1 MIYYPLF
8 KSLNEKFYEVLEI
21 YFTKQIKVL
30 IFIIIRIVKEQEIR
44 KMKIIDKRAIAE
56 FLANHI
62 TNLSLEEI
70 DDIIEIPPPDIN
82 FSYAFPVYR
91 LSKVEKKNPKEI
103 AANLEKNLVLPDF
116 IEKIEA
122 DGPYLNLRIKSSFV
136 LENIFKLNYDYGRIY
151 ESLRPKIK
159 KSLRIV
165 IEFPAP
171 NTNKSLHFG
180 HVRNMLIGSSM
191 TNLFKY
197 KGHKVFEVNLRQDRG
212 IHICQSMLAY
222 KKWGNNQEPTKKSDH
237 FVGDFYV
244 KYNEME
250 KKDDNLKNEAHEL
263 LRLWE
268 AEDPETRSLWEKMKK
283 WALDGFEETFKKLG
297 ITFVKE
303 YSESEIYK
311 KGKDIILENL
321 EKGIF
326 KKTEDGAVYADLK
339 EKYDLPNKILL
350 RKDGT
355 SIYITQ
361 DIYLA
366 FLKKQDFNY
375 DKNLYVVG
383 NEQNL
388 YFKQLFSVLEMIG
401 FKEDKFHLSYG
412 MIDLP
417 EGKMKSREGIT
428 VDADDII
435 DEMLELAYKEV
446 NERYPNIKEEEKER
460 RANLIG
466 IGALKFF
473 ILKFNLKSDFVFD
486 PKQSISFEGETGP
499 YIQYCYARIESII
512 SKSSENIDLDIKWD
526 LLNHETEESLIKQ
539 LNYFPEIIDQ
549 TAQKYNIHL
558 IPQYL
563 LTLCQIFNSF
573 YSVCPVISDN
583 KRLERAR
590 LLLIKC
596 VQIVIKIGLN
606 ILGIET
612 LDKM

>member
-1 MIYYPLF
+1 V
-8 KSLNEKFYEVLEI
+8 VLEI

-30 IFIIIRIVKEQEIR
+30 IFIIIRIVKEAEIR
-44 KMKIIDKRAIAE
+44 KMKTIDKQAIAE

-62 TNLSLEEI
+62 TYLSLEEI
-70 DDIIEIPPPDIN
+70 EEIIEIPPPDIN

-103 AANLEKNLVLPDF
+103 AKNFEKNLLLPDF

-122 DGPYLNLRIKSSFV
+122 DGPYLNFKIKPSFV
-136 LENIFKLNYDYGRIY
+136 LENVFKLKDDYGRIY
-151 ESLRPKIK
+151 EVLREKIG
-159 KSLRIV
+159 KSLKIV

-171 NTNKSLHFG
+171 NSNKPLHFG

-191 TNLFKY
+191 ANLFRY
-197 KGHKVFEVNLRQDRG
+197 KAHEVFEVNLRQDRG
-212 IHICQSMLAY
+212 IHICKSMLAY
-222 KKWGNNQEPTKKSDH
+222 KKWGNNQEPTKKPDH

-250 KKDDNLKNEAHEL
+250 KKDDNLNKEAHAL

-268 AEDPETRSLWEKMKK
+268 AEDPETRAIWEKMNK
-283 WALDGFEETFKKLG
+283 WALEGFEETFKKLG
-297 ITFVKE
+297 ITFDKE

-311 KGKDIILENL
+311 KGKKIILENL

-339 EKYDLPNKILL
+339 EDFGLPNKILL
-350 RKDGT
+350 RRDGT
-355 SIYITQ
+355 SLYITQ

-375 DKNLYVVG
+375 DRSLYVVAS
-383 NEQNL
+383 EQNL
-388 YFKQLFSVLEMIG
+388 YFKQLFTVLEMIG

-412 MIDLP
+412 MISLP
-417 EGKMKSREGIT
+417 EGKMKSREGII
-428 VDADDII
+428 VDADNII

-446 NERYPNIKEEEKER
+446 NKRYPNIKEEEKER

-473 ILKFNLKSDFVFD
+473 ILKFNLKSDFVYD

-512 SKSSENIDLDIKWD
+512 SKSSENIDLNIKWD
-526 LLNHETEESLIKQ
+526 LLNHETEESMIKQ

-563 LTLCQIFNSF
+563 LTLCQTFNSF

-583 KRLERAR
+583 KQLERAR

-596 VQIVIKIGLN
+596 VQIIIKIGLN